1 MEGEDVA
8 VAVVLILSLV
18 VYVLLK
24 TAWVVQVGFAL
35 SSTLFFLFPF
45 LSNPALLYIV
55 FVSLWL

>member
-24 TAWVVQVGFAL
+24 TAWVVQVGLVAAPPW
-35 SSTLFFLFPF
+35 LFPY
-45 LSNPALLYIV
+45 LSYPSESYIV
-55 FVSLWL
+55 PVSLW